1 MRHLRN
7 IPDDYIV
14 NILDSKAGWDEDL
27 AKRLYKYALR
37 CTSDDPSNRDDM
49 QSFITEF
56 LEKNLNYI

>member
-7 IPDDYIV
+7 IPDDFIV

-49 QSFITEF
+49 QSFITE
-56 LEKNLNYI
+56 NN